1 MIVYHYD
8 ASGAFLGT
16 SEAAES
22 PLEPG
27 VFLIPARATNVAPP
41 SAPDGSYVRF
51 DGQAWVVALVPVEP
65 EPPAPAPEPEPLP
78 VTSVTMRQ
86 ARLALLESGKL
97 DLVAPAIDQLSEPD
111 RTKARIEWEFAQDVR
126 KDWPLIQALAPS
138 IGLDAA
144 ALTAL
149 FNRAAT
155 L

>member
-1 MIVYHYD
+1 MFYSKSTSGFYD
-8 ASGAFLGT
+8 TAIHGDN
-16 SEAAES
+16 
-22 PLEPG
+22 
-27 VFLIPARATNVAPP
+27 IPADAVEITKAEHTALLAGQSEGKRIVPGAGGVPVLQEPPPFVAP
-41 SAPDGSYVRF
+41 DV
-51 DGQAWVVALVPVEP
+51 DQ
-65 EPPAPAPEPEPLP
+65 
-78 VTSVTMRQ
+78 VTMRQ

>member
-1 MIVYHYD
+1 MYYAKSTGGFYDRDIHGDRIPEDAVEITKAEHTALLAGQAEGKRIVPD
-8 ASGAFLGT
+8 AGGVPVLQ
-16 SEAAES
+16 
-22 PLEPG
+22 EPPP
-27 VFLIPARATNVAPP
+27 FVAP
-41 SAPDGSYVRF
+41 DV
-51 DGQAWVVALVPVEP
+51 GQ
-65 EPPAPAPEPEPLP
+65 
-78 VTSVTMRQ
+78 VTMRQ

>member
-1 MIVYHYD
+1 MFYSKSTGGFYD
-8 ASGAFLGT
+8 PKIHA
-16 SEAAES
+16 
-22 PLEPG
+22 
-27 VFLIPARATNVAPP
+27 VIPEDAVEISRATHA
-41 SAPDGSYVRF
+41 ALLA
-51 DGQAWVVALVPVEP
+51 GQAEGKVIANDSEGFPILQS
-65 EPPAPAPEPEPLP
+65 PPPYAELD
-78 VTSVTMRQ
+78 VDQVTMRQ

-97 DLVAPAIDQLSEPD
+97 DAVAVSIDQLPEPE

-126 KDWPLIQALAPS
+126 KDWPLIQVLAPA

>member
-1 MIVYHYD
+1 MYYAKSTGGFYDRDIHGDRIPEDAVEITKAEHTALLAGQAEGKRIVPD
-8 ASGAFLGT
+8 AGGVPVLQ
-16 SEAAES
+16 
-22 PLEPG
+22 EPPP
-27 VFLIPARATNVAPP
+27 FVAP
-41 SAPDGSYVRF
+41 DV
-51 DGQAWVVALVPVEP
+51 GQ
-65 EPPAPAPEPEPLP
+65 
-78 VTSVTMRQ
+78 VTMRQ

-126 KDWPLIQALAPS
+126 KDWPLIQVLAPS

>member
-1 MIVYHYD
+1 MYYAKSTGGFYDRDIHGDRIPEDAVEITKAEHTALLAGQAEGKRIVPD
-8 ASGAFLGT
+8 AGGVPVLQ
-16 SEAAES
+16 
-22 PLEPG
+22 EPPP
-27 VFLIPARATNVAPP
+27 FVAP
-41 SAPDGSYVRF
+41 DV
-51 DGQAWVVALVPVEP
+51 DQ
-65 EPPAPAPEPEPLP
+65 
-78 VTSVTMRQ
+78 VTMRQ

-97 DLVAPAIDQLSEPD
+97 DLVAYAIDQLSEPD

>member
-1 MIVYHYD
+1 MYYAKSTGGFYDRDIHGDRIPEDAVEITKAEHTALLAGQAEGKRIVPD
-8 ASGAFLGT
+8 AGGVPVLQ
-16 SEAAES
+16 
-22 PLEPG
+22 EPPP
-27 VFLIPARATNVAPP
+27 FVAP
-41 SAPDGSYVRF
+41 DV
-51 DGQAWVVALVPVEP
+51 GQ
-65 EPPAPAPEPEPLP
+65 
-78 VTSVTMRQ
+78 VTMRQ

-97 DLVAPAIDQLSEPD
+97 DLVAYAIDQLSEPD

>member
-1 MIVYHYD
+1 MFYSSQANGFYSREIHGD
-8 ASGAFLGT
+8 N
-16 SEAAES
+16 
-22 PLEPG
+22 
-27 VFLIPARATNVAPP
+27 IPADAVEITKAEHTALLAGQAEGKRIVPDADGVPVLQEPPPFVAP
-41 SAPDGSYVRF
+41 DV
-51 DGQAWVVALVPVEP
+51 DQ
-65 EPPAPAPEPEPLP
+65 
-78 VTSVTMRQ
+78 VTMRQ

-97 DLVAPAIDQLSEPD
+97 DLVAPAIDQLSEPG

-126 KDWPLIQALAPS
+126 KDWPLIQVLAPS

>member
-1 MIVYHYD
+1 MPHFKTPDHSLHFLTDGDIANGWGDSLPPGSVLVTDYE
-8 ASGAFLGT
+8 ASVIR
-16 SEAAES
+16 SEQ
-22 PLEPG
+22 P
-27 VFLIPARATNVAPP
+27 
-41 SAPDGSYVRF
+41 APD
-51 DGQAWVVALVPVEP
+51 VAQ
-65 EPPAPAPEPEPLP
+65 
-78 VTSVTMRQ
+78 VTMRQ

-97 DLVAPAIDQLSEPD
+97 DLVAPAIDQLSEPG

-126 KDWPLIQALAPS
+126 KDWPLIQVLAPS

>member
-1 MIVYHYD
+1 MPY
-8 ASGAFLGT
+8 FK
-16 SEAAES
+16 
-22 PLEPG
+22 
-27 VFLIPARATNVAPP
+27 
-41 SAPDGSYVRF
+41 APDNSLHFLTDGDIANGWGDSLPPGSV
-51 DGQAWVVALVPVEP
+51 LVTDYEASVIRSEQ
-65 EPPAPAPEPEPLP
+65 PAPDVAQ
-78 VTSVTMRQ
+78 VTMRQ

-97 DLVAPAIDQLSEPD
+97 DLVAPAIDQLSEPG

-126 KDWPLIQALAPS
+126 KDWPLIQVLSPA

>member
-1 MIVYHYD
+1 MFYSKQTGGFYD
-8 ASGAFLGT
+8 REIHGDN
-16 SEAAES
+16 
-22 PLEPG
+22 
-27 VFLIPARATNVAPP
+27 IPADAVEITKAEHAALLSGQSEGKRIVPDADGVPVLQEPPPFVAP
-41 SAPDGSYVRF
+41 DV
-51 DGQAWVVALVPVEP
+51 GQ
-65 EPPAPAPEPEPLP
+65 
-78 VTSVTMRQ
+78 VTMRQ

-97 DLVAPAIDQLSEPD
+97 DLVAPAIDQLSEPG

-126 KDWPLIQALAPS
+126 KDWPLIQVLAPS

>member
-1 MIVYHYD
+1 MPY
-8 ASGAFLGT
+8 FK
-16 SEAAES
+16 
-22 PLEPG
+22 
-27 VFLIPARATNVAPP
+27 
-41 SAPDGSYVRF
+41 APDNSLHYLTDGDIANGWGDSLPPGSV
-51 DGQAWVVALVPVEP
+51 LVTDYEASVIRSEQ
-65 EPPAPAPEPEPLP
+65 PAPDVAQ
-78 VTSVTMRQ
+78 VTMRQ

-97 DLVAPAIDQLSEPD
+97 DLVAPAIDQLSEPG

-126 KDWPLIQALAPS
+126 KDWPLIQVLAPS

>member
-1 MIVYHYD
+1 MPY
-8 ASGAFLGT
+8 FK
-16 SEAAES
+16 
-22 PLEPG
+22 
-27 VFLIPARATNVAPP
+27 
-41 SAPDGSYVRF
+41 APDNSLHYLTDGDIANGWGDSLPPGSV
-51 DGQAWVVALVPVEP
+51 LVTDYEASVIRSEQ
-65 EPPAPAPEPEPLP
+65 PAPDVAQ
-78 VTSVTMRQ
+78 VTMRQ

-97 DLVAPAIDQLSEPD
+97 DLVAPAIDQLSEPA

-126 KDWPLIQALAPS
+126 KDWPLIQVLAPS

>member
-1 MIVYHYD
+1 MYYAKSTGGFYDRDIHGDRIPEDAVEITKAEHTALLAGQAEGKRIVPD
-8 ASGAFLGT
+8 AGGVPVLQ
-16 SEAAES
+16 
-22 PLEPG
+22 EPPP
-27 VFLIPARATNVAPP
+27 FVAP
-41 SAPDGSYVRF
+41 D
-51 DGQAWVVALVPVEP
+51 VEQ
-65 EPPAPAPEPEPLP
+65 
-78 VTSVTMRQ
+78 VTMRQ

>member
-1 MIVYHYD
+1 MYYAKSTGGFYD
-8 ASGAFLGT
+8 RDIHGDRIPEDAVEIT
-16 SEAAES
+16 KAEHTALLAGQAEGKRIA
-22 PLEPG
+22 PDAGGVPVLQEPPP
-27 VFLIPARATNVAPP
+27 FVAP
-41 SAPDGSYVRF
+41 DV
-51 DGQAWVVALVPVEP
+51 DQ
-65 EPPAPAPEPEPLP
+65 
-78 VTSVTMRQ
+78 VTMRQ

-97 DLVAPAIDQLSEPD
+97 DLVAYAIDQLSEPD

>member
-1 MIVYHYD
+1 MFYSKSTGGFYD
-8 ASGAFLGT
+8 P
-16 SEAAES
+16 EINAA
-22 PLEPG
+22 
-27 VFLIPARATNVAPP
+27 IPEDAVEISRATH
-41 SAPDGSYVRF
+41 SALLA
-51 DGQAWVVALVPVEP
+51 GQAEGKVIANDSEGFPILQS
-65 EPPAPAPEPEPLP
+65 PPPYAELD
-78 VTSVTMRQ
+78 VDQVTMRQ

-97 DLVAPAIDQLSEPD
+97 DAVAVSIDQLPEPE

-126 KDWPLIQALAPS
+126 KDWPLIQVLAPA

>member
-1 MIVYHYD
+1 MFYSKSTSGFYD
-8 ASGAFLGT
+8 TAIHGNN
-16 SEAAES
+16 
-22 PLEPG
+22 
-27 VFLIPARATNVAPP
+27 IPADAVEITKAEHAALLSGQSEGKHIVPDADGVPVLQEPPPFVAP
-41 SAPDGSYVRF
+41 DV
-51 DGQAWVVALVPVEP
+51 GQ
-65 EPPAPAPEPEPLP
+65 
-78 VTSVTMRQ
+78 VTMRQ

-126 KDWPLIQALAPS
+126 KDWPLIAALAPA

>member
-1 MIVYHYD
+1 MFYSKSTSGFYD
-8 ASGAFLGT
+8 TAIHGNN
-16 SEAAES
+16 
-22 PLEPG
+22 
-27 VFLIPARATNVAPP
+27 IPADAVEITKAEHTALLAGQSEGKRIVPDADGVPVLQEPPPFVAP
-41 SAPDGSYVRF
+41 DV
-51 DGQAWVVALVPVEP
+51 DQ
-65 EPPAPAPEPEPLP
+65 
-78 VTSVTMRQ
+78 VTMRQ

-97 DLVAPAIDQLSEPD
+97 DLVAPAIDQLSEPG

-126 KDWPLIQALAPS
+126 KDWPLIQVLAPS

>member
-1 MIVYHYD
+1 MFYSKSTSGFYD
-8 ASGAFLGT
+8 TAIHGDN
-16 SEAAES
+16 
-22 PLEPG
+22 
-27 VFLIPARATNVAPP
+27 IPADAVEITKAEHAALLAGQSKGKRIVSDPDGVPVMQEPPPFVAP
-41 SAPDGSYVRF
+41 DV
-51 DGQAWVVALVPVEP
+51 DQ
-65 EPPAPAPEPEPLP
+65 
-78 VTSVTMRQ
+78 VTMRQ

-126 KDWPLIQALAPS
+126 KDWPLIQVLAPS

>member
-1 MIVYHYD
+1 MYYAKSTGGFYDRDIHGDRIPEDAVEITKAEHTALLAGQAEGKRIVPD
-8 ASGAFLGT
+8 AGGVPVLQ
-16 SEAAES
+16 
-22 PLEPG
+22 EPPP
-27 VFLIPARATNVAPP
+27 FVAP
-41 SAPDGSYVRF
+41 DV
-51 DGQAWVVALVPVEP
+51 GQ
-65 EPPAPAPEPEPLP
+65 
-78 VTSVTMRQ
+78 VTMRQ

-126 KDWPLIQALAPS
+126 KDWPLIQGLAPS